1 MSSSDIP
8 HLPPMNVID
17 LRASGAVALPPARAT
32 GNSINTSASV
42 DSNSASTRT
51 NARFGDITPLPSGD
65 IGIEGVVER
74 KLVFPTKTTIR
85 EDRYVVLRTLLAA
98 EVKRRKIHTIV
109 HQKERAK
116 AWAVFYS
123 ETIGDTGIM
132 RKFVHYEGST
142 PEHQIFR
149 RMVNAGLDHDAK
161 LYSTRGPDGE
171 GEPSE
176 LEILSSIIITERDAA
191 ELQHKA
197 SNDAKKAKKDKER
210 SENEAAEVELGLRRE
225 DVEIVSPA
233 TTALLGGNPVS
244 VLASRGSDGG
254 EICTWIKISHVTL
267 FSQALL
273 YLISQPLLQ

>member
-1 MSSSDIP
+1 MY
-8 HLPPMNVID
+8 L
-17 LRASGAVALPPARAT
+17 L
-32 GNSINTSASV
+32 
-42 DSNSASTRT
+42 
-51 NARFGDITPLPSGD
+51 
-65 IGIEGVVER
+65 
-74 KLVFPTKTTIR
+74 
-85 EDRYVVLRTLLAA
+85 LRTLLAV
-98 EVKRRKIHTIV
+98 EVQRRQIHLISHQNKRAT
-109 HQKERAK
+109 
-116 AWAVFYS
+116 AWSDFYS
-123 ETIGDTGIM
+123 GCLCDTGIM
-132 RKFVHYEGST
+132 KKFKYYECRT
-142 PEHQIFR
+142 PPHQVFR
-149 RMVNAGLDHDAK
+149 RIVNAGLEFDAQ
-161 LYSTRGPDGE
+161 LYSTRGPNGE
-171 GEPSE
+171 EPSE